1 MKILLT
7 GANGFVGSHI
17 LDHLRGAGADVR
29 LLLRER
35 SDPSFIQPHLAACEV
50 VRGGL
55 DSDEVLDR
63 AVAGVTHVV
72 HCAGATKALRRDGLY
87 AANQLGTRHL
97 VQAVNRTGT
106 CRRFILL
113 SSLAVSGPGT
123 GRNPAREDQPPRP
136 VSEYGRSKLAAEQ
149 EAAAVAP
156 AELVILRLAAVY
168 GPRDREFLRL
178 FRAAARGMAP
188 LFGGGRQELSLAFAP
203 DVAEVIW
210 RALTA
215 PRPAGPVVHVA
226 GPEPV
231 TAAGLAGA
239 VAQALG
245 RRTLRLGLP
254 GWLLPLG
261 CGWAAGWARL
271 TKRATILAHGKHREL
286 TAPGWVADVS
296 RLRAWL
302 GEVCGTPL
310 AEGLARTVRWY
321 REAGWL

>member
-1 MKILLT
+1 MKVLLT

-17 LDHLRGAGADVR
+17 LDRLRGAGADVR

-35 SDPSFIQPHLAACEV
+35 SDTSFIQPHLAACEV
-50 VRGGL
+50 VRGSL
-55 DSDEVLDR
+55 DNPASL
-63 AVAGVTHVV
+63 AQAAAGITHVI
-72 HCAGATKALRRDGLY
+72 HAAGATKALNRDGLY
-87 AANQLGTRHL
+87 TANQAGTRHL
-97 VQAVNRTGT
+97 AQAVNRTGT
-106 CRRFILL
+106 CQRFVLL
-113 SSLAVSGPGT
+113 SSLAVSGPAT
-123 GRNPAREDQPPRP
+123 GSNPAREDQPPRP

-149 EAAAVAP
+149 EAAALAP

-178 FRAAARGMAP
+178 FRATARGVTP

-203 DVAEVIW
+203 DVAEVVW

-215 PRPAGPVVHVA
+215 PCPAGPVVHVA

-231 TAAGLAGA
+231 TAAGLAEA
-239 VAQALG
+239 VAHALG

-254 GWLLPLG
+254 RWLVPFG

-271 TKRATILAHGKHREL
+271 TKRATLLAHGKHREL

-302 GEVCGTPL
+302 GAVCATPL
-310 AEGLARTVRWY
+310 EEGLAQTARWY